1 MILKMANS
9 KYLDGIS
16 MSMASLVKWF
26 QKNLLTPVVFIEVGA
41 IGVSYLIAWFFAAK
55 VRQHLEK
62 DIERVK
68 VHMRFVLSPAHFA
81 IVLKYVFWLVLVW
94 FFQVLFKN
102 LKMPTELLRT
112 TLTLVL
118 ALLVIR
124 FVSLYIKSAF
134 WSRFLYVL
142 SIIFLSLR
150 IFKLW
155 SPTVELLESMKIDIG
170 SISISLWGLLEAIAV
185 FVMLWVVAGT
195 ANRFIAHWLA
205 TSSHLTYSD
214 RTLIQRVVAAVTG
227 AMVILISLKA
237 AGVHMAAIAVT
248 GGAIGFAVG
257 IGLQKIGSNMVSGLI
272 LLLRKPIRQ
281 GDVVA
286 VAESSAGAIWGWIT
300 GIGLMYVTVATRDG
314 VLHLIPNETFVTQKI
329 ENLSFEDDL
338 VRLHIPFGIS
348 YASDLKKAITL
359 AVAAAMSIDRV
370 LKNPQPKCFT
380 REFGDSTVNFELLVW
395 INDPKN
401 GFGNVKDAVLL
412 AVWDSFHANGIEIAF
427 PQRDLHIKS
436 AVPLQISRDNLHPVE
451 KDSLEATFDRGKLP
465 E

>member
-1 MILKMANS
+1 MANS
-9 KYLDGIS
+9 AHFTNIS
-16 MSMASLVKWF
+16 MAMTALVKWC
-26 QKNLLTPVVFIEVGA
+26 QANLLTP
-41 IGVSYLIAWFFAAK
+41 IGSMQLGTIVISYLIAWFFAAK

-68 VHMRFVLSPAHFA
+68 AHMRFVLSPAHFA

-112 TLTLVL
+112 TLALVL

-124 FVSLYIKSAF
+124 FASFYIKSAF
-134 WSRFLYVL
+134 WSRFVYVL

-150 IFKLW
+150 ISKMW
-155 SPTVELLESMKIDIG
+155 DPTVQLLDSMKISIG
-170 SISISLWGLLEAIAV
+170 SISISLWGVIEAIVV
-185 FVMLWVVAGT
+185 FILLWAAAGA
-195 ANRFIAHWLA
+195 ANRFIGHWLA
-205 TSSHLTYSD
+205 TSSQLTYSD
-214 RTLIQRVVAAVTG
+214 RTLIQRVVTAVTG

-257 IGLQKIGSNMVSGLI
+257 IGLQKIGSNMVSGI
-272 LLLRKPIRQ
+272 MLLSRKPIRQ

-286 VAESSAGAIWGWIT
+286 FEKSFAGASWGWIT
-300 GIGLMYVTVATRDG
+300 DIGLMYVKVATRDG
-314 VLHLIPNETFVTQKI
+314 VLHLVPNETFVTQKI
-329 ENLSFEDDL
+329 ENLSFDDDL

-348 YASDLKKAITL
+348 YASDLNKAITL
-359 AVAAAMSIDRV
+359 AVAASMSIDRV
-370 LKNPQPKCFT
+370 LKTPQPKCNVS
-380 REFGDSTVNFELLVW
+380 EFGESTVNLELRVW

-436 AVPLQISRDNLHPVE
+436 AVPLQISRDSLQTAE
-451 KDSLEATFDRGKLP
+451 EDSLEAAGNSGSLP
-465 E
+465 D